1 MSGLRSGSGP
11 DQSSPFLGPST
22 FLTTSLLFAN
32 PSTITASPCSN
43 AASGPASSKASIAA
57 RNSGESGACST
68 VPPRSPASLSPAYGH
83 DGSHYSV
90 GSSPLFVESVFSVR
104 TRKECVNFHPFSD
117 YWLHSFNR
125 LDIFLGQLFPVVKL
139 VFDVAHFQKLKAKS
153 IGNCIFDDRFSI
165 FVPGN
170 PFSSMFSEADLF

>member
-1 MSGLRSGSGP
+1 GLDARAGHEKARSGLLRASDAVERGRGCCLHGSAVVSGLRSGSGP

-68 VPPRSPASLSPAYGH
+68 VPPRSPASLSPAC
-83 DGSHYSV
+83 
-90 GSSPLFVESVFSVR
+90 SSSTAP
-104 TRKECVNFHPFSD
+104 T
-117 YWLHSFNR
+117 
-125 LDIFLGQLFPVVKL
+125 VK
-139 VFDVAHFQKLKAKS
+139 
-153 IGNCIFDDRFSI
+153 
-165 FVPGN
+165 
-170 PFSSMFSEADLF
+170 